1 MVDGRKYESMEKNR
15 FQEMEVRKM
24 GEKDEEIIQGTDD
37 TGIISRNMRYS
48 QMVENITNYTFLL

>member
-1 MVDGRKYESMEKNR
+1 MVHSRKPEFVVKG
-15 FQEMEVRKM
+15 

-48 QMVENITNYTFLL
+48 